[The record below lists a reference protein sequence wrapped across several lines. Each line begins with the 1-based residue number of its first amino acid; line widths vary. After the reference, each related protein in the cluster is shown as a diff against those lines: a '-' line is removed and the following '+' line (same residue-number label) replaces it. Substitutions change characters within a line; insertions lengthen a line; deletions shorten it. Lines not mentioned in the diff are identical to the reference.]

1 MHDSHFEEEVSK
13 YVPAGHVVKQLGEAR
28 GLYVP
33 VVQGKHTAD
42 EKVMPTRGLYLPAAH
57 ATHAED
63 PDADVPAGHVEN
75 VNTQEEAPSTLNA
88 PAAQL
93 VQLAAPAAAL
103 KVPAEQA
110 MHWP

>member
-1 MHDSHFEEEVSK
+1 ML

-33 VVQGKHTAD
+33 VVQSKHTLS
-42 EKVMPTRGLYLPAAH
+42 EVPPTRGLYLAATH

-63 PDADVPAGHVEN
+63 PDAYVPAGHVEN
-75 VNTQEEAPSTLNA
+75 VNTQEEAPSTLYA

-110 MHWP
+110 MHWPLVPSER